1 MKRGKKKT
9 RKKQKKKRKK
19 MLKKEN
25 MGKKKS
31 IFFSVMK
38 CPFPFATEMPE
49 EKIAIYNKT
58 GSIVSRNIFVYKYK

>member
-1 MKRGKKKT
+1 
-9 RKKQKKKRKK
+9 

-25 MGKKKS
+25 LEKKKS

-58 GSIVSRNIFVYKYK
+58 GSIVSRNYLCI